1 MEVLVIFETMF
12 GNTAR
17 VARAIADGFAAG
29 AHVTVTDV
37 VDAPAEVPP
46 QVDVVVVGGPT
57 HVFSMSRASTRRD
70 AVQRGAAGT
79 DLGGGIRDWLEGL
92 PQGGH
97 PQAFVGFDTRVD
109 LPLLPGAAS
118 RSATRIARRLG
129 FTVTDP
135 ESFLVEGYEGPLV
148 EGELDRAR
156 AWGEKLAIQ
165 LAET

>member
-79 DLGGGIRDWLEGL
+79 DLGGG
-92 PQGGH
+92 
-97 PQAFVGFDTRVD
+97 
-109 LPLLPGAAS
+109 
-118 RSATRIARRLG
+118 
-129 FTVTDP
+129 DP
-135 ESFLVEGYEGPLV
+135 
-148 EGELDRAR
+148 
-156 AWGEKLAIQ
+156 
-165 LAET
+165 